1 MTREEETDVMLFH
14 IVLDSL
20 GGVHFGRKVGE
31 DQQVGGAESIAT
43 ESVMLGLVEES
54 CASGSMTGSKD
65 HLYLTTAEV
74 DYLTIV
80 KISDL
85 PLVVTHIIG
94 SNGHITG
101 IQIDFRERTYP
112 THMIAMGMS
121 EHHGDRLGSNL
132 CHNLVQIRYI
142 HTCIYQNS
150 TLITLN
156 EVERF
161 VIESVSVSYPGMLVE
176 LAEHHLIILINHFA
190 AKVATVD
197 IGYLRLNHIRHQT
210 KQHGCYKTVSFHHI
224 MVMFMIAFFW
234 ILCAKIITKNEMG
247 KKNTYFFCNLL
258 TYSYLCTTFHHNPT
272 DMKRDNEI
280 FELIEKEHQRQLK
293 GMELIASE
301 NFVSDQVMEA
311 MGSYLTNKY
320 AEGYPGKR
328 YYGGCQVVDQVE
340 QLAIDRVCKLF
351 GAEYANVQPHS
362 GAQANAAVLL
372 AVLKPGDTFM
382 GMNLDHGGHLSHG
395 SHVNTSGILY
405 NPIGYNLN
413 KETGRVD
420 YDEMEQLALEHKP
433 KLIIGGGSAYSREWD
448 YKRMR
453 EIADKVGALLMIDM
467 AHPAGL
473 IAAGLLDNP
482 VKYAHIV
489 TSTTHKTLRGPRGG
503 IILMGKDFDN
513 PWGYTTPK
521 GVVKKMSQLLN
532 SAVFPGQQGGPLEHV
547 IAAKAVAFG
556 EALQP
561 EFKEWAKQVQ
571 KNAKVLAEELVKR
584 GFHIV
589 SGGTDNHSMLVDLRS
604 KYPDLT
610 GKVAENA
617 LVVADITVN
626 KNMVPFDSRSAFQT
640 SGLRL
645 GTPAITTRGAK
656 EDLMVLIAELIEEV
670 LNDPENEEVIA
681 KVRAKVNDTMKNYP
695 LFAY

>member
-1 MTREEETDVMLFH
+1 
-14 IVLDSL
+14 
-20 GGVHFGRKVGE
+20 
-31 DQQVGGAESIAT
+31 
-43 ESVMLGLVEES
+43 
-54 CASGSMTGSKD
+54 
-65 HLYLTTAEV
+65 
-74 DYLTIV
+74 
-80 KISDL
+80 
-85 PLVVTHIIG
+85 
-94 SNGHITG
+94 
-101 IQIDFRERTYP
+101 
-112 THMIAMGMS
+112 
-121 EHHGDRLGSNL
+121 
-132 CHNLVQIRYI
+132 
-142 HTCIYQNS
+142 
-150 TLITLN
+150 
-156 EVERF
+156 
-161 VIESVSVSYPGMLVE
+161 
-176 LAEHHLIILINHFA
+176 
-190 AKVATVD
+190 
-197 IGYLRLNHIRHQT
+197 
-210 KQHGCYKTVSFHHI
+210 
-224 MVMFMIAFFW
+224 
-234 ILCAKIITKNEMG
+234 
-247 KKNTYFFCNLL
+247 
-258 TYSYLCTTFHHNPT
+258 
-272 DMKRDNEI
+272 MKRDNQI

-293 GMELIASE
+293 GIELIASE

-328 YYGGCQVVDQVE
+328 YYGGCQVVDEVE
-340 QLAIDRVCKLF
+340 KLAIERVCKLF
-351 GAEYANVQPHS
+351 DAEYANVQPHS

-372 AVLKPGDTFM
+372 AVLQPGDTFM
-382 GMNLDHGGHLSHG
+382 GLNLAHGGHLSHG
-395 SHVNTSGILY
+395 SLVNTSGILY
-405 NPIGYNLN
+405 KPVGYNLN

-473 IAAGLLDNP
+473 IAAGLLENP
-482 VKYAHIV
+482 VKWAHIV

-513 PWGYTTPK
+513 PWGLKTPK
-521 GVVKKMSQLLN
+521 GEIKKMSALLN

-561 EFKEWAKQVQ
+561 EFKEWATQVQ

-584 GFHIV
+584 GFGIV

-617 LVVADITVN
+617 LVAADITVN

-640 SGLRL
+640 SGIRL

-656 EDLMVLIAELIEEV
+656 EDLMVQIAAWIEEV
-670 LNDPENEEVIA
+670 LNAPEDEQVIA
-681 KVRAKVNDTMKNYP
+681 SVRQRVNEKMKEYP